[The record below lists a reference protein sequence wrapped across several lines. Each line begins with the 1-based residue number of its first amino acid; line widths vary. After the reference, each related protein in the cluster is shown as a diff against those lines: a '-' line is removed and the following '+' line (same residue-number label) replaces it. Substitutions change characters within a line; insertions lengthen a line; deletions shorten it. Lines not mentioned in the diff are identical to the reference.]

1 MPRLKQVAS
10 TCQAPEKLVDPAWQG
25 VESIWPTESNPL
37 TFPGPGRHQI
47 CMGGRAR
54 SAPSIPRVGLSKCR
68 GGRWVGI
75 DGMELAGL
83 PRTFQG
89 VAKTGSHVLSPP
101 WSSHHHALTHHA
113 LAVILPGPYSQGHA
127 LTTMLSPLYSRRLA
141 LTTMLSGPC
150 SHSHALTAGFTGMLT
165 CRLTGQAHGAGSR
178 AGSRA
183 CSYIGS
189 TGRPIW

>member
-10 TCQAPEKLVDPAWQG
+10 TCQAPEKLLDPA
-25 VESIWPTESNPL
+25 WPTESNPL
-37 TFPGPGRHQI
+37 TFPGPGRRQI

-54 SAPSIPRVGLSKCR
+54 SVPSIPRVGLSKCR

-89 VAKTGSHVLSPP
+89 VAKTGPHVLSPP

-127 LTTMLSPLYSRRLA
+127 LITMLSPLYSRRLA

-150 SHSHALTAGFTGMLT
+150 SQGHALTAMLS
-165 CRLTGQAHGAGSR
+165 RQGSRVCLR
-178 AGSRA
+178 AGSR
-183 CSYIGS
+183 GRL
-189 TGRPIW
+189 TGRLTCMLIYRLHR

>member
-68 GGRWVGI
+68 GGSGLGLTAWSSQVCQGLFR
-75 DGMELAGL
+75 GL
-83 PRTFQG
+83 PRRAPMCSRRHGPPTITLSPTMLSPSYSQG
-89 VAKTGSHVLSPP
+89 HTPRAMLSPP
-101 WSSHHHALTHHA
+101 CSRRYTLAAL
-113 LAVILPGPYSQGHA
+113 LSLPCSQGHA
-127 LTTMLSPLYSRRLA
+127 LTAMLSRQGSRVCL
-141 LTTMLSGPC
+141 
-150 SHSHALTAGFTGMLT
+150 
-165 CRLTGQAHGAGSR
+165 R
-178 AGSRA
+178 AGSR
-183 CSYIGS
+183 GRL
-189 TGRPIW
+189 TGRLTCMLIYRLHR